1 MAAIESIGFPFWVQ
15 PAPLCHAPRFVPVAR
30 SIPPRVAHPPP

>member
-1 MAAIESIGFPFWVQ
+1 MAAIESIEFAFWVQ
-15 PAPLCHAPRFVPVAR
+15 PARLGLVSVAR